1 MNRYILAFEKHSDKG
16 AVLWGRL
23 ANLRRVDNPPH
34 TAQTG
39 HLAPVGNR
47 RAGYHPAPHSL
58 PCRYL
63 LRTSMVIA
71 GLGFI
76 ASALILAQEP
86 GGERVV
92 VPARNTSSPRLV
104 NVTNISNGSVTVKTY
119 DGKDVIVESAESGS
133 GDRRR
138 DRARD
143 NVGGLKRLNL
153 PGGLDVEEENN
164 VITVHGSSNS
174 SVVVTVPVDTSLN
187 LKTTN
192 GEIRVDGVHGE
203 IDVDDLNG
211 SIALNNVSG
220 TVVAHSLNGSVT
232 AVMDR
237 VDPAKPISF
246 STLNGTIDVT
256 LPADLKANVK
266 LKADRGDIYSD
277 FDIKLDTNRQPT
289 ITQKN
294 NTPDGRFRVQ
304 LDRTV
309 TGTINGGGVEASF
322 NTFNGRILIRQKK

>member
-1 MNRYILAFEKHSDKG
+1 MSRCLVF
-16 AVLWGRL
+16 
-23 ANLRRVDNPPH
+23 
-34 TAQTG
+34 T
-39 HLAPVGNR
+39 
-47 RAGYHPAPHSL
+47 
-58 PCRYL
+58 
-63 LRTSMVIA
+63 
-71 GLGFI
+71 GLGF
-76 ASALILAQEP
+76 AACALIFAQEP
-86 GGERVV
+86 GGQRVV
-92 VPARNTSSPRLV
+92 VPARNTASPRLV
-104 NVTNISNGSVTVKTY
+104 NVSSIANGSITVKTY
-119 DGKDVIVESAESGS
+119 DGKDVVVETEENNG
-133 GDRRR
+133 RRR
-138 DRARD
+138 ERGNSRPD

-153 PGGLDVEEENN
+153 PGDLEVEEENN
-164 VITVHGSSNS
+164 VITVHGSFNA

-187 LKTTN
+187 LKTNN

-309 TGTINGGGVEASF
+309 TGTINGGGVEATF
-322 NTFNGRILIRQKK
+322 NTFNGRIMIRQKK

>member
-1 MNRYILAFEKHSDKG
+1 MKRYTAF
-16 AVLWGRL
+16 
-23 ANLRRVDNPPH
+23 
-34 TAQTG
+34 
-39 HLAPVGNR
+39 
-47 RAGYHPAPHSL
+47 
-58 PCRYL
+58 
-63 LRTSMVIA
+63 A
-71 GLGFI
+71 GLSL
-76 ASALILAQEP
+76 AACALILAQEP

-92 VPARNTSSPRLV
+92 VPARNTTSPRLV
-104 NVTNISNGSVTVKTY
+104 NVTSVTNGSVTVKTY
-119 DGKDVIVESAESGS
+119 DGKDVIVEETESSRGR
-133 GDRRR
+133 DRRR
-138 DRARD
+138 DRATGGPD
-143 NVGGLKRLNL
+143 NLNGLKRLNL
-153 PGGLDVEEENN
+153 PGDFGVEEQNN
-164 VITVHGSSNS
+164 AITVHAGLNS

-187 LKTTN
+187 LKTNN

-220 TVVAHSLNGSVT
+220 TVLAHSLNGSVT
-232 AVMDR
+232 AVMNQ

-277 FDIKLDTNRQPT
+277 FDIKLDTNRPP

-294 NTPDGRFRVQ
+294 STPDGRFRVQ

-322 NTFNGRILIRQKK
+322 NTFNGRIMIRQKK

>member
-1 MNRYILAFEKHSDKG
+1 MNRYSAL
-16 AVLWGRL
+16 
-23 ANLRRVDNPPH
+23 
-34 TAQTG
+34 
-39 HLAPVGNR
+39 
-47 RAGYHPAPHSL
+47 
-58 PCRYL
+58 
-63 LRTSMVIA
+63 A
-71 GLGFI
+71 GLSF
-76 ASALILAQEP
+76 AACALILAQEP
-86 GGERVV
+86 GGNRVV

-104 NVTNISNGSVTVKTY
+104 NVTTISNGSVTVKTY
-119 DGKDVIVESAESGS
+119 DGKDVIVEASEAGSASGRE
-133 GDRRR
+133 RRR
-138 DRARD
+138 ANGSPD
-143 NVGGLKRLNL
+143 NLNGLKRLNL

-164 VITVHGSSNS
+164 VIAVRANPNA

-187 LKTTN
+187 LKTNN

-203 IDVDDLNG
+203 IDVSDLNG

-232 AVMDR
+232 VVMDR
-237 VDPAKPISF
+237 VDPGKPISF

-277 FDIKLDTNRQPT
+277 FDIKLDTNRQP

-304 LDRTV
+304 VDRTV
-309 TGTINGGGVEASF
+309 NGTINGGGVEASF